1 MVKRAHSVIPNQDN
15 RQQSKAHQ
23 LIHKAQ
29 AASAGGD
36 LEAAEEYCGEALGLG
51 YDKAHT
57 YYALGVIYRKA
68 GHLGLALNAFLNSIN
83 EKEDNVYALVGAAAI
98 FVEQGD
104 YPRARKLL
112 DQCLEYTQTF
122 ADAYQVLGECLIR
135 EYKFEEGISA
145 SERALSLAPSNSR
158 VLTSLA
164 NAYAFAGD
172 FEKSLRY
179 RERALRASP
188 KDPVAINNLASSYID
203 AGRTEEAG
211 KLIRKAI
218 RLAPDDPKA
227 SAAYINFGR
236 FKKWSR
242 EDEADIR
249 LLEEKLEESLPLEN
263 RVKIHF
269 ALAKIYDDCKDSN
282 KAFYHAQ
289 LANRLSNVEFPIEE
303 AKSLHKSIRKTGDRR
318 FCGGGEDYKSTRTRA
333 PIFVI
338 GFPRSGSTLLE
349 QILDTAEEVVSV
361 GESGALTDVIR
372 SLDLPWDEKRYGANL
387 VERVSAR
394 DPSELRDGY
403 YERVARYAPGAEIAE
418 NSRYLDKTLGD
429 YMYLGLIARIF
440 PDAKVIHT
448 LRNPLDTCLSCYF
461 IDFRKGVRWSYDL
474 RNLGRYYAYYREL
487 MDYWGET
494 LPDNFLTVRYEEMV
508 ADPESQSRRI
518 FEYCDLDWSPKC
530 LEYYKLSKSVNT
542 ASSVQVREPVYQRA
556 VQRWHKYA
564 SYLQPLAK
572 ELRRYL
578 SDEDFAYFAE
588 QGIKLKRRGFFP
600 F

>member
-1 MVKRAHSVIPNQDN
+1 MVKRAHSVISNRDN
-15 RQQSKAHQ
+15 RQQSKTHQ

-29 AASAGGD
+29 AASEVGD
-36 LEAAEEYCGEALGLG
+36 LEGAEKYCGQALDLG
-51 YDKAHT
+51 HDKTSA

-68 GHLGLALNAFLNSIN
+68 GHQGLALNAFLDSIN
-83 EKEDNVYALVGAAAI
+83 EKKDNVYALVGAAAI

-112 DQCLEYTQTF
+112 DQCLEYTETF

-135 EYKFEEGISA
+135 EHKFEEGIA
-145 SERALSLAPSNSR
+145 AGERARSLAPSNSG

-164 NAYAFAGD
+164 NAYAAAGD
-172 FEKSLRY
+172 LEKSLGY
-179 RERALRASP
+179 REKALRASP
-188 KDPVAINNLASSYID
+188 KDPVAINNLASGYID

-218 RLAPDDPKA
+218 RLAADDPKA

-249 LLEEKLEESLPLEN
+249 LLEEKLEGSLPLES

-269 ALAKIYDDCKDSN
+269 ALAKIYDDCKDFG
-282 KAFYHAQ
+282 KAFHHAQ
-289 LANRLSNVEFPIEE
+289 LANRLSNVDYPIEE
-303 AKSLHKSIRKTGDRR
+303 AKSLHKSIRKTGDPG
-318 FCGGGEDYKSTRTRA
+318 FCGGGEDCQDTRTRA

-349 QILDTAEEVVSV
+349 QILDTSEAVVSV
-361 GESGALTDVIR
+361 GETGALTDVIG
-372 SLDLPWDEKRYGANL
+372 SLDLPWDKKRYGTNL

-403 YERVARYAPGAEIAE
+403 FERVARYAPGVEITE

-440 PDAKVIHT
+440 PDAKIIHT
-448 LRNPLDTCLSCYF
+448 LRNPLDTCLSCYLH
-461 IDFRKGVRWSYDL
+461 DFMRGIRWSYDL

-494 LPDNFLTVRYEEMV
+494 LPDNFLTLRYEEMV
-508 ADPESQSRRI
+508 ADPEGQSRRI
-518 FEYCDLDWSPKC
+518 FEYSDLEWSPKS
-530 LEYYKLSKSVNT
+530 LEFYKLSKSVNT
-542 ASSVQVREPVYQRA
+542 ASSVQVREPVYKRA
-556 VQRWHKYA
+556 VHRWHNYA
-564 SYLQPLAK
+564 SHLQPLAK
-572 ELRRYL
+572 ELRGYL
-578 SDEDFAYFAE
+578 SDEDFAYLAE